1 MPLLK
6 STIVPIAA
14 AGGAIGGGGPLTAS
28 SQVPVS
34 GGPPSST
41 ELARSLYESH
51 PSSGGGGA
59 IPPPGH
65 LLSASRMPLTD
76 FVSLISR
83 LNDTLGGGVPVWKSL
98 SFVVQHQ
105 QQNEWCWAAVT
116 ASLSLYYD
124 ASSPWTQGSIV
135 NDQFGQTT
143 CTFNGS
149 APACNRPWYLDVALT
164 RTGNLAQ
171 TQPNYV
177 SIDLLRGEVDGGR
190 PIAVRVGWATG
201 GGHFLTL
208 LGYSDEN
215 WVEIQDPWFGQSTL
229 DYDHFRTA
237 YQGSGTWTHSFLTK
251 G

>member
-51 PSSGGGGA
+51 PSSGGGVRFRLQGTYYA
-59 IPPPGH
+59 RCP
-65 LLSASRMPLTD
+65 RMPLTD

-149 APACNRPWYLDVALT
+149 APACNRPWIWMFALT

-177 SIDLLRGEVDGGR
+177 SIDLLRGKLVGR
-190 PIAVRVGWATG
+190 SIAVRVGGRPVADISSRPG
-201 GGHFLTL
+201 IL
-208 LGYSDEN
+208 
-215 WVEIQDPWFGQSTL
+215 
-229 DYDHFRTA
+229 R
-237 YQGSGTWTHSFLTK
+237 
-251 G
+251 